1 MTNIYLFSRKRL
13 TYYLHISLAH
23 TINAYYIDV
32 NENAHSPYI
41 CKRVFAQYMHLII
54 TTYL

>member
-13 TYYLHISLAH
+13 TYYLHISLTH

-32 NENAHSPYI
+32 NENVRSPYI
-41 CKRVFAQYMHLII
+41 CKRVFAQSMHLII